1 MFLKI
6 KSLFQ
11 LFQESFGPILEQ
23 IRNFPTSASSE
34 SMLPQSNPK
43 NWIKT
48 PTNSSKV
55 RFEVSIK
62 ILRVRHSALLA
73 LFASIYSS
81 STLLNSCWLCYL
93 LKSLKN
99 TIKVSLV
106 RNASN
111 FSINQQQA
119 DAVYL
124 LDHQNEMLCG
134 LKSSS
139 QKFSKK
145 SKMCSVSDLVNLL
158 PILNGMVES
167 FHLQIEIS

>member
-1 MFLKI
+1 MITCNIDENMGNRNLQTWSYTWFCKVLNESKLHMFLKI

-48 PTNSSKV
+48 PTNSRQKCGLKCQSK
-55 RFEVSIK
+55 FFVSDTP
-62 ILRVRHSALLA
+62 LA
-73 LFASIYSS
+73 LFASIYFS

-111 FSINQQQA
+111 FSINQQ
-119 DAVYL
+119 
-124 LDHQNEMLCG
+124 
-134 LKSSS
+134 
-139 QKFSKK
+139 
-145 SKMCSVSDLVNLL
+145 
-158 PILNGMVES
+158 
-167 FHLQIEIS
+167 

>member
-1 MFLKI
+1 MNWVETLFYISQLAWCLKFVKCSFLNFEWNVNFTMITCNIDGNMGNRNLQTWSYTWFCKVLNECKLHMFLKI

-62 ILRVRHSALLA
+62 ILRVRHSAC
-73 LFASIYSS
+73 S
-81 STLLNSCWLCYL
+81 LC
-93 LKSLKN
+93 
-99 TIKVSLV
+99 
-106 RNASN
+106 
-111 FSINQQQA
+111 
-119 DAVYL
+119 
-124 LDHQNEMLCG
+124 
-134 LKSSS
+134 
-139 QKFSKK
+139 
-145 SKMCSVSDLVNLL
+145 
-158 PILNGMVES
+158 
-167 FHLQIEIS
+167 

>member
-1 MFLKI
+1 MITCNIDENMGNRNLQTWSYTWFCKVLNECKLHMFLKI

-111 FSINQQQA
+111 FSINQQ
-119 DAVYL
+119 
-124 LDHQNEMLCG
+124 
-134 LKSSS
+134 
-139 QKFSKK
+139 
-145 SKMCSVSDLVNLL
+145 
-158 PILNGMVES
+158 
-167 FHLQIEIS
+167 